1 MFQAAIRGREA
12 PRGTSA
18 VSARGRAGGAAAY
31 LFKTISIGTPGF
43 TMAIFIDSLPTSTD
57 ITATDPAAREGR
69 EKAAGEKPGGTRP
82 SFFPAPGGPGRPVKP
97 DGSWGG
103 KGGGR
108 GGRAARSPPRAFPDS
123 RRHRAR
129 GPRRPTYPRRAGGRR
144 AAARPATSRAPAPSP
159 PPSRPGPARRGAA
172 RPAGRCCKRRPRR
185 LAQPP
190 ARTRR
195 QLIGAAAGAGTPRAN
210 PGGPR
215 DPIGPRR
222 GKPEAT
228 TTGASVPLAGSAGAG
243 QREKGGGARAVG
255 RRARWRRARAR
266 ARPATEPR
274 AARPFGAAAPWR
286 LRGTSPPAGPAPDPG
301 PASLPR
307 PRLCSWPRP
316 TPRRPSEPPSP
327 VPVSPVPSP
336 PAHQVPPAP
345 SRGPAGSPRPIPCPS
360 THPSAPSSAPAPD
373 RYPHPVPAPPPP
385 QPRGSTGLSATC
397 CQARGHTEGHDFTK
411 RFMAGQPPQ
420 SLPSPPGRGTGRH
433 DTGLQKIYKRGGLG
447 LPKWGGGGRWSWPP
461 GASWHLSLVAAS
473 DSVSL
478 TSSTS
483 PTAES
488 SGHRQV
494 FGSFFTFQHFDTFP
508 INFVFKKST

>member
-82 SFFPAPGGPGRPVKP
+82 SFFQAPGGPGRPVKP

-360 THPSAPSSAPAPD
+360 THPSAPSQCPSPRPVPSPCPSTAPSPAQRQHWAVCHMLPGQRPHRGARLHETLYGRAAP
-373 RYPHPVPAPPPP
+373 PVPALTARPWHREARYRVTKDL
-385 QPRGSTGLSATC
+385 QKRGSRAT
-397 CQARGHTEGHDFTK
+397 K
-411 RFMAGQPPQ
+411 V
-420 SLPSPPGRGTGRH
+420 
-433 DTGLQKIYKRGGLG
+433 
-447 LPKWGGGGRWSWPP
+447 WGGGRWSWPP